1 MHFPASIRRPHH
13 PAILVLV
20 ACALLLPAH
29 AALAS
34 DPKPKSGKP
43 AAATTATTTT
53 AAAQDI
59 RASAPIRDFK
69 LPLFTDEGLRQSLM
83 IAREG
88 RVLSPD
94 HIIIF
99 DMQLTLFTEDAANKP
114 ETTIRSSRAEAL
126 IKDQT
131 VKGEH
136 DVKIVRTDF
145 QASGSDWSYNHKEQH
160 ILINRDAHLV
170 FQAEITNI
178 LK

>member
-1 MHFPASIRRPHH
+1 MRFPPLIRRLHS
-13 PAILVLV
+13 ATLVL
-20 ACALLLPAH
+20 ACALLPAH
-29 AALAS
+29 AETA
-34 DPKPKSGKP
+34 PGKKPESGKP
-43 AAATTATTTT
+43 AAATTAAATT
-53 AAAQDI
+53 AQDI

-69 LPLFTDEGLRQSLM
+69 LPLFTDAGLRQSLM

-94 HIIIF
+94 HIIVF

-114 ETTIRSSRAEAL
+114 ETTITSSLAEAFV
-126 IKDQT
+126 KDQT
-131 VKGEH
+131 VQGERG
-136 DVKIVRTDF
+136 VNIVRTDF

-160 ILINRDAHLV
+160 IFINRDAHLV

>member
-1 MHFPASIRRPHH
+1 MRFPAFIRRLH
-13 PAILVLV
+13 PATLVL
-20 ACALLLPAH
+20 ACALLPAH
-29 AALAS
+29 AETAP
-34 DPKPKSGKP
+34 DKKPESGKP
-43 AAATTATTTT
+43 AATT
-53 AAAQDI
+53 AAATTTQDI

-69 LPLFTDEGLRQSLM
+69 LPLFTDAGLRQSLM

-94 HIIIF
+94 HIIVF

-114 ETTIRSSRAEAL
+114 ETIVTSSLAEAFV
-126 IKDQT
+126 KDQT
-131 VKGEH
+131 VQGER
-136 DVKIVRTDF
+136 DVNIVRTDF

-160 ILINRDAHLV
+160 IFINRDAHLV